1 MGHHEKSGIAPMPPM
16 MRPDPSHCIFSLARP
31 QESQL
36 GATSLILAL
45 SSHGQ
50 QVSTR
55 GALGCGGRRTSVLRV
70 EERGRQGKSAR
81 GRNERGRHLRR
92 TDPTMKFDLR
102 EISLPEVG
110 QDVAVA
116 VEFWATTAGDR
127 IMTRRWHG
135 SLWTRSG
142 YSLFTVNAEKLQHSF
157 SYIAGHIFYYLVSAT
172 LVELEVILR
181 LLIIFRYRPEGVA
194 EALSLLLILLRKVSG
209 TTEKTA

>member
-1 MGHHEKSGIAPMPPM
+1 MSALSLPFLSEKDPINVLSLSNIHTATLNEPRAWSVGFDGPPREEWDRAHATDDATGPITLHLLFSKTTRVAAP
-16 MRPDPSHCIFSLARP
+16 
-31 QESQL
+31 

-142 YSLFTVNAEKLQHSF
+142 YSLYSKC
-157 SYIAGHIFYYLVSAT
+157 
-172 LVELEVILR
+172 R
-181 LLIIFRYRPEGVA
+181 
-194 EALSLLLILLRKVSG
+194 
-209 TTEKTA
+209 KTAAQV